1 MPDDDKALAP
11 AKVGKP
17 KGPRPESYYTERGL
31 ASPKAQKILAKAVKL
46 RFVDQLSYED
56 IGAIVGLPNRDVQRM
71 LAPFKPMLDDP
82 AGVKAYKANEPE
94 IMDGLRML
102 MTSGMYTILTNP
114 DRIAKMDLSRLTYGF
129 GIMYDKARLERGE
142 STSNVKTLSDLVRS
156 AHATEVPAEAE
167 VVEETPECDIKPSSP
182 QSS

>member
-1 MPDDDKALAP
+1 VADESAPP
-11 AKVGKP
+11 AKVRKP
-17 KGPRPESYYTERGL
+17 KGPRPSGYYTERGL
-31 ASPKAQKILAKAVKL
+31 ANPKAQKILAKAVKL

-56 IGAIVGLPNRDVQRM
+56 IGKIVELPQQDIVRM

-82 AGVKAYKANEPE
+82 AAVKAFKANEPE

-114 DRIAKMDLSRLTYGF
+114 ERIAKMDLSRLTYGF

-142 STSNVKTLSDLVRS
+142 STANVHTLSDLIRS

-167 VVEETPECDIKPSSP
+167 VVEEAPECSNDTPSS
-182 QSS
+182 SSS